1 MSVRR
6 KSEIAY
12 WSPDILTLPE
22 PLFHVDPL
30 VSSFLGVPVSLP
42 FCNYSFM
49 SAPISFMKQ
58 KRNHI
63 LSIIKSLLTGDVRNF
78 VMLFVQLEIRFG
90 RLGKMKRKKLNFMK
104 QDTAF
109 LN

>member
-6 KSEIAY
+6 KFEIAY
-12 WSPDILTLPE
+12 WSPVILTLPE

-30 VSSFLGVPVSLP
+30 VSSFLEVPVSLP

-58 KRNHI
+58 TGNYI

-78 VMLFVQLEIRFG
+78 VMLSVLLEIRFG
-90 RLGKMKRKKLNFMK
+90 RLGKMKRKKLNFLE

-109 LN
+109 IS